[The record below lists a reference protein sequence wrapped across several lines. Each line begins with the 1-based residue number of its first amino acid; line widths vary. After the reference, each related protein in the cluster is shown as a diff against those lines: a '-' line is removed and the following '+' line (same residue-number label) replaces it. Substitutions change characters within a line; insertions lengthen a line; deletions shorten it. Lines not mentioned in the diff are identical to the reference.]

1 MIWISNVSLFSVCC
15 VALQCCC
22 SYSWYSVWDL
32 LVAFFCV
39 CCFWSNQQCSILI
52 SSCIFYFCRKSLVWW
67 GVFFS
72 SQKVNSFLRL
82 LDFSI
87 HEFCP
92 TVMLL
97 YVLMRRLSMDIASN
111 PIFSDIIA
119 FVSKCH
125 LLLAAE
131 QAAEL
136 RDYNFFVTRKGPY
149 VPENRTFG
157 PLRSLNARHECRA
170 FSFEEAFWLS
180 VTHQCLSCTRCVFA
194 NQLSTLLRRSV
205 DEMARAI

>member
-1 MIWISNVSLFSVCC
+1 MFNIDIFMHFLLLSQISR
-15 VALQCCC
+15 
-22 SYSWYSVWDL
+22 
-32 LVAFFCV
+32 LVRC
-39 CCFWSNQQCSILI
+39 
-52 SSCIFYFCRKSLVWW
+52 
-67 GVFFS
+67 FFS